1 MKYTAIKGIQAG
13 NEYFTIMVKLKEL
26 EVLFPKLEEEILPE
40 RRAQRKLNQKRIPA
54 IKRYI
59 VENLDTYVF
68 SALAGSV
75 DGKVEFIAFSE
86 EYPEVGLLEI
96 SDKATFL
103 INDGQHRKTAIVE
116 ALKECPA
123 LADETIPV
131 VLFKDMGLK
140 RSQQMFTD
148 LNKHAVKTSNSL
160 AELYDSTDKIAAVTR
175 KLLEQNEFIGKYTD
189 REKDNLSMNSATL
202 FTFNT
207 FYKANKRIIC
217 GSKNDEI
224 NEKLII
230 DFWRMVVENIEQWTM
245 LEKGELPKSRLRSEY
260 LVCQSVVIEALGQLG
275 NCFYLNG
282 LDENVLIGLRDIDW
296 HRNSKLWKKRCVK
309 EKEKMVKN
317 NVAVYL
323 TANAIKSSLGLRL
336 NDEEEKYENK
346 FKRR

>member
-13 NEYFTIMVKLKEL
+13 KEYFTIMVKLKEL
-26 EVLFPKLEEEILPE
+26 EILFPKLEEDVLPE
-40 RRAQRKLNQKRIPA
+40 KRAQRKLNQKRIPA

-75 DGKVEFIAFSE
+75 DGKIDFTSFSD
-86 EYPEVGLLEI
+86 EYPEVGILEI

-103 INDGQHRKTAIVE
+103 INDGQHRKTAIID

-160 AELYDSTDKIAAVTR
+160 SELYDSTDKVAAVTR
-175 KLLEQNEFIGKYTD
+175 NLLEQNEFIGKYTD
-189 REKDNLSMNSATL
+189 KEKDNLSMNSATL

-207 FYKANKRIIC
+207 FYKANR
-217 GSKNDEI
+217 
-224 NEKLII
+224 
-230 DFWRMVVENIEQWTM
+230 R
-245 LEKGELPKSRLRSEY
+245 PKDTR
-260 LVCQSVVIEALGQLG
+260 AP
-275 NCFYLNG
+275 
-282 LDENVLIGLRDIDW
+282 
-296 HRNSKLWKKRCVK
+296 
-309 EKEKMVKN
+309 
-317 NVAVYL
+317 
-323 TANAIKSSLGLRL
+323 
-336 NDEEEKYENK
+336 
-346 FKRR
+346 

>member
-1 MKYTAIKGIQAG
+1 M
-13 NEYFTIMVKLKEL
+13 
-26 EVLFPKLEEEILPE
+26 
-40 RRAQRKLNQKRIPA
+40 
-54 IKRYI
+54 
-59 VENLDTYVF
+59 
-68 SALAGSV
+68 
-75 DGKVEFIAFSE
+75 
-86 EYPEVGLLEI
+86 
-96 SDKATFL
+96 

-217 GSKNDEI
+217 GGKNDEI

-230 DFWRMVVENIEQWTM
+230 DFWRMVVENVEQWTM
-245 LEKGELPKSRLRSEY
+245 LENSELPKSRLRSEY

-275 NCFYLNG
+275 NYFYLNG
-282 LDENVLIGLRDIDW
+282 LDENVLIRLRDIDW

>member
-86 EYPEVGLLEI
+86 EYPEVGILEI

-217 GSKNDEI
+217 GGKNDEI
-224 NEKLII
+224 NEKRII
-230 DFWRMVVENIEQWTM
+230 DFWRMVVENVEQWTM
-245 LEKGELPKSRLRSEY
+245 LENGELPKSRLRSEY

-275 NCFYLNG
+275 NYFYLNG

>member
-86 EYPEVGLLEI
+86 EYPEVGILEI

-217 GSKNDEI
+217 GGKNDEI

-230 DFWRMVVENIEQWTM
+230 DFWRMVVENVEQWTM
-245 LEKGELPKSRLRSEY
+245 LENSELPKSRLRSEY

-275 NCFYLNG
+275 NYFYLNG
-282 LDENVLIGLRDIDW
+282 LDENVLIRLRDIDW

>member
-86 EYPEVGLLEI
+86 EYPEVGILEI

-217 GSKNDEI
+217 SGKNDEI

-230 DFWRMVVENIEQWTM
+230 DFWRMVVENVEQWTM
-245 LEKGELPKSRLRSEY
+245 LENGELPKSRLRSEY

-275 NCFYLNG
+275 NYFYLNG
-282 LDENVLIGLRDIDW
+282 LDENVLIRLRDIDW

-336 NDEEEKYENK
+336 SDEEEKYENK

>member
-86 EYPEVGLLEI
+86 EYPEVGILEI

-207 FYKANKRIIC
+207 FYKANKRVIC
-217 GSKNDEI
+217 GGKNDEI

-230 DFWRMVVENIEQWTM
+230 DFWRMVVENVEQWTM
-245 LEKGELPKSRLRSEY
+245 LENSELPKSRLRSEY

-275 NCFYLNG
+275 NYFYLNG
-282 LDENVLIGLRDIDW
+282 LDENVLIRLRDIDW

>member
-13 NEYFTIMVKLKEL
+13 NEYFIIMVKLKEL
-26 EVLFPKLEEEILPE
+26 EILFPKLEEEVLPE
-40 RRAQRKLNQKRIPA
+40 RRAQRKLNKKRIPA

-75 DGKVEFIAFSE
+75 DGKVEFKAFSE
-86 EYPEVGLLEI
+86 EYPEVGILEI
-96 SDKATFL
+96 SDNATFL
-103 INDGQHRKTAIVE
+103 INDGQHRKTAIVD

-160 AELYDSTDKIAAVTR
+160 AELYDSSDKIAAVTR

-217 GSKNDEI
+217 GGKKDEI
-224 NEKLII
+224 NENLII
-230 DFWRMVVENIEQWTM
+230 DFWRMVVENIEQWAM
-245 LEKGELPKSRLRSEY
+245 LENGELPKSRLRSEY
-260 LVCQSVVIEALGQLG
+260 LVCQSVVIEALGQVG
-275 NCFYLNG
+275 NYFYING
-282 LDENVLIGLRDIDW
+282 IDENVLFGLREIDW